1 MDVPVTPAPV
11 SPASHTIRR
20 APARAGRPGRGRPL
34 RIPHPARFLSLY
46 SQTAVGAGQERPR
59 HFASSCELKGKMVGT
74 ARFEL
79 ATPCTPSKCATRLRH
94 VPTGRNPPLRILPMK
109 SRELPAEGFTAQF
122 YTITVVPLP
131 ADAFLCVQGAW
142 AAPHFVTIKEFDF
155 PVSRETATLP
165 KQGFDLPSC
174 TTARIDSR

>member
-1 MDVPVTPAPV
+1 
-11 SPASHTIRR
+11 
-20 APARAGRPGRGRPL
+20 
-34 RIPHPARFLSLY
+34 
-46 SQTAVGAGQERPR
+46 
-59 HFASSCELKGKMVGT
+59 
-74 ARFEL
+74 
-79 ATPCTPSKCATRLRH
+79 
-94 VPTGRNPPLRILPMK
+94 MK

-174 TTARIDSR
+174 TTAV